1 MRGFAL
7 RGCRRKATEPER
19 KEEINKKVKK
29 KNLTQTKIY
38 RVVFKEDRTPL
49 ILDKG
54 QDGDDTDDHAAGNE
68 DDDNQ
73 ATVHLED
80 LLIYFLCCVPA
91 KYLLLLRGCYK
102 YCNTIGIQT
111 C

>member
-1 MRGFAL
+1 MT
-7 RGCRRKATEPER
+7 K
-19 KEEINKKVKK
+19 I
-29 KNLTQTKIY
+29 KIY